1 MMAEGRKSME
11 TELAIIGG
19 GPAGLAAALAA
30 REAGVEDIL
39 ILERDSVL
47 GGILNQCIHNGFG
60 LHTFHEEL
68 TGPEYAY
75 RFIEQVE
82 EVKIPY
88 LTDTMVVDLEEE
100 EGEKYITAMNSR
112 DGLLTIRAKAIIL
125 AMGCRERPRGEQQV
139 VQVISQAY
147 ILLIACIENAI
158 IMHSYMH
165 TPWAAGSGRGEP

>member
-100 EGEKYITAMNSR
+100 EGEKYITAMNSK
-112 DGLLTIRAKAIIL
+112 DGLLTIRAKADHSRHGL
-125 AMGCRERPRGEQQV
+125 PGAAEGSLKYPRFPTGRHLFRRNGPASRE
-139 VQVISQAY
+139 
-147 ILLIACIENAI
+147 
-158 IMHSYMH
+158 H
-165 TPWAAGSGRGEP
+165 

>member
-30 REAGVEDIL
+30 REAGVEEIL

-68 TGPEYAY
+68 RPCMD
-75 RFIEQVE
+75 
-82 EVKIPY
+82 K
-88 LTDTMVVDLEEE
+88 
-100 EGEKYITAMNSR
+100 EKVL
-112 DGLLTIRAKAIIL
+112 DRAGGGGKNPL
-125 AMGCRERPRGEQQV
+125 PHR
-139 VQVISQAY
+139 
-147 ILLIACIENAI
+147 
-158 IMHSYMH
+158 HD
-165 TPWAAGSGRGEP
+165 GSGSRGGRGRKIYHGHEQ